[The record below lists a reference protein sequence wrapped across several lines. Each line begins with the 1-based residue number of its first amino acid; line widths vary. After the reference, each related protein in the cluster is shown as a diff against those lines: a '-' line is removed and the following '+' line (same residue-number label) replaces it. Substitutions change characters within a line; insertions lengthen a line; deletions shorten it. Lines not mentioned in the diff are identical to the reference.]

1 MTSTPADSVW
11 IMFGIVV
18 VVYVLMFGA
27 FLGVVLRMS
36 RRWRSLA
43 GSGT

>member
-1 MTSTPADSVW
+1 MRVSDAVTSTPAGSLW

-27 FLGVVLRMS
+27 S
-36 RRWRSLA
+36 SESS
-43 GSGT
+43 SG